1 MQKKIEKK
9 NKKSSRKSRSH
20 HKSKKHRYS
29 HSNSSRSSSSRS
41 RSPPSSSRQSKRH
54 LSPNKSVIK
63 RRSITPP
70 RVSFGSSI
78 NVEQRLD
85 SSNKGHQLLSKMGY
99 SGGGLGRREQGIVNP
114 IEGGEV
120 REKVDQFK
128 GIGMKSDPFEA
139 FRKNKAQGYIQVY
152 FPSYLLLYI
161 KKLLLINIAS
171 T

>member
-161 KKLLLINIAS
+161 KKLKNWLLF
-171 T
+171 